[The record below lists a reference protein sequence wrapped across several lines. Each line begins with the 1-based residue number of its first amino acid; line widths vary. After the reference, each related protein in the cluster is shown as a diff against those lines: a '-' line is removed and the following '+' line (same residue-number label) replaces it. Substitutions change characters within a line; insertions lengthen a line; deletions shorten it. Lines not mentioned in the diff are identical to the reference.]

1 MERELVVERVGKSPI
16 ADYHGVYAN
25 LYNIIDGFG
34 RTVGTIIE
42 RIAGRGDRLS
52 ALVWEDGYSK
62 RGLKKVYRESK
73 AAIKE

>member
-1 MERELVVERVGKSPI
+1 MDREFVVERVGKSPI

-25 LYNIIDGFG
+25 LYNIIDGLG

-52 ALVWEDGYSK
+52 ALVWEDGYTRRDIK
-62 RGLKKVYRESK
+62 NAFRKNRT
-73 AAIKE
+73 AI